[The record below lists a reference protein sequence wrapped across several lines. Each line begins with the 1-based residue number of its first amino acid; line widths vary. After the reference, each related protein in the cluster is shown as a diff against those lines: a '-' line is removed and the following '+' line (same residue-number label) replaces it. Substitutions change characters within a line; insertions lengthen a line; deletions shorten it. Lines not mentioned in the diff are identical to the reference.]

1 MAKTNWRSQV
11 RHTTYVNNP
20 YTVTGKTG
28 LERARNAYKNAQA
41 FRSNYDPGN
50 IQNDLNVWL
59 RGGSGPGGISRPA
72 ASDSSGLTK
81 SWFIGPNGMVLPYT
95 AEAERQAELG
105 QKPTAMELLAG
116 YASGTDSENT
126 IDMPGFLT
134 PDGQIV
140 TADPEQAAAK
150 FAEARDK
157 AYSALLQQRLKD
169 GRGTPQNSVEERA
182 LRQQAE
188 QMALADMSVYVGGNP
203 DNYPKAMAGPLETPI
218 YAPGQFFPTFP
229 GADQTGRS
237 ISQQEAD
244 VLNFIRNSGAFE
256 DSEGMLAYLFDPTA
270 PKEDRARVLQ
280 EATGAMREYAISAKT
295 ASESLEWKWTLNPL
309 EMGGQVLMGG
319 LRLLGAAYD
328 DYVIPS
334 FTWTASALP
343 GGPRT
348 ATFDEARQVAPGQ
361 MLATALGPRLGTY
374 AANTTIPFS
383 LAGAALEGAQTGDFG
398 NLGDLTQGMARAMVY
413 DDAPWKDLGDGIY
426 DQARREAAFEDDFF
440 GSQISGGLG
449 FVVNVVWDP
458 LWVAGPVGKAVRV
471 SHVLGMG
478 AGAIRTADD
487 VAKHVNFLQRGATNT
502 RDYDLAL
509 RQVRAAERSGDAEA
523 QALARDILANRK
535 AAKDEYMSTQASPI
549 ERFVDWAMSEKRT
562 ATEIR
567 RHAVVENSTV
577 TNEIAIALSRA
588 TSYDEAF
595 KIMRASVGD
604 QYALDD
610 LRRLNS
616 RNAELLQRA
625 AIQVQV
631 DNMVSA
637 PDKYMKAY
645 EKVYREVDDAMAEVR
660 RLGDELL
667 PEPLKRTRTP
677 DNEPVMD
684 EWARILQP
692 GQAMR
697 DRIRRRRSVYLRQ
710 DVDAEARL
718 EQRLAQARLDG
729 ASQDVI
735 DDITRE
741 LDVARAR
748 SRENFFARADGVAEP
763 EELRVAMR
771 TLDDALTRLQ
781 LLDEA
786 AVAPPRTADDMARA
800 AADLDEYVRT
810 DEVLRNAIEAAGGL
824 MNIRQVNFGVGRLQ
838 GLAKTREGVRQRK
851 AERKAFQMD
860 THRGASPTKA
870 FGETGWVRQSF
881 KRGTDD
887 PGVVVWGW
895 AGGLR
900 EATMDVI
907 TRPIT
912 YAAMESPA
920 GMMVLTRGAF
930 SENWREAQ
938 ATLNN
943 LKIYGDQTAWDTLSD
958 GTRVTGAQRKADI
971 MERLSRKLNDPNA
984 DPADAVL
991 SFEKDI
997 IYDLARYYA
1006 REAGI
1011 EVDEFA
1017 DDIVDMYRFLDYKRN
1032 ELIDQIKDKGF
1043 WVDENG
1049 TKHVSPFLESQ
1060 LAQGMPIADFR
1071 RMERLVRNYAKS
1083 GRRIYKSGVARS
1095 YTTAA
1100 QDARDQLALGRRR
1113 SLEAEVALDNLAP
1126 RIEKYGD
1133 VRGVAKAAREG
1144 DAEAKQL
1151 VADLRKAQERSA
1163 KTEKNVKDLERRLDV
1178 ALRDEA
1184 LAGDRELGTSMRFRE
1199 TGIEWFDQFQTLW
1212 RAGVLLRLGY
1222 PVRNT
1227 IDGVARRVAFEASIV
1242 PVLQDAVEGSRNIVS
1257 NALSGRV
1264 STTVPFGQK
1273 AANRRKDKLTA
1284 KAESQLQRTG
1294 TLPRNV
1300 VKWADREADRIA
1312 SYRDNVLERRTAL
1325 DNVIQEMREGADQL
1339 DAPSREA
1346 LDTEITNLLAHRRK
1360 LDADIE
1366 RTSKSLEP
1374 FEQGNEAA
1382 LVMAYRQSLDRPRR
1396 IGDEFVFGVAGEQY
1410 YGMLSDPRYG
1420 PIMASEVSARE
1431 TQQASLGLSLDIA
1444 RSTMRAAVV
1453 KSGGKVDPGMPNYY
1467 EALATA
1473 LNQHVKNSVV
1483 GDLWIRGITDPRDAA
1498 RILMRRE
1505 GERWRS
1511 VGANL
1516 GRHTYVDAS
1525 GKKVRKTAKQQN
1537 KAARKEREDVL
1548 RMENELRAAAAER
1561 DSLATRLGSKKNR
1574 DRHEELNVEIERLR
1588 AQLDGRTAPEA
1599 FGRPRGDLALDD
1611 PALAAYW
1618 MEVNGLTTFDDVV
1631 DMVGL
1636 TFKEFDRIAP
1646 NPALKSA
1653 LARGQVSPDF
1663 LRQAL
1668 DPKVYTLAP
1677 VHGSEIAILG
1687 GSSRTLSV
1695 VEKINPTIS
1704 RAFDFLGAMP
1714 EDTLIRVPF
1723 ASRRYSEAIQT
1734 GSRVLAAYFPDG
1746 SVPAWAVESM
1756 MKQARKRAVKDTK
1769 TYMYTQDRRT
1779 NFGRVME
1786 RYIPFVSAW
1795 QNSTVAYMKMFKM
1808 NPEVLPFFTQAYMA
1822 PERMGLVDAD
1832 GNVRVPIPQ
1841 FLSPVTDLA
1850 GYDDEWVYNR
1860 DSLFVLPANIDPLIT
1875 FRSGPIIQ
1883 MAASELMRSGLIGP
1897 VVPAP
1902 VKSALMA
1909 GGLTAEQA
1917 QQAWD
1922 MTARVT
1928 FGTDPETGR
1937 PLPPSTAWFGID
1949 KALPPW
1955 MQKAGQAL
1963 LTGFGNSPENNATY
1977 ATHYT
1982 RIAREEILRYM
1993 QGERD
1998 SLPTMEEVR
2007 GMTNMMY
2014 TTRVLNN
2021 LIGITGGPLG
2031 AVTPPGIDSNIY
2043 SMQEVYRLMQDVVGY
2058 QYADEAFTDLFGDE
2072 ALLLANYSS
2081 TKSSAG
2087 MPISKDA
2094 FAAAEDHKDLIGVLA
2109 PNMDPSALSIL
2120 GFMLDDGSYKSD
2132 DYDETVRAMQL
2143 TRNIPGTNIP
2153 WRQTLPPQEQARRA
2167 AIDTGWMMYTQ
2178 TMTAIYADMR
2188 AQGMKSLNAA
2198 DAEPLRRIR
2207 DDFLERMRTDPL
2219 YAAWHADY
2227 QDGATKKIGTALDFM
2242 RSVLANERFMN
2253 DRGQNDADM
2262 WKTANLWLAER
2273 QRFRASML
2281 AVRGDSEEAARALR
2295 AEWEETSS
2303 EIAESNIRFNEFW
2316 VRYLDTDDLTAD

>member
-1 MAKTNWRSQV
+1 MAKSNWREQV

-20 YTVTGKTG
+20 YTVTGSNG
-28 LERARNAYKNAQA
+28 FERARNAYKNAQA
-41 FRSNYDPGN
+41 FRRNYDPGN

-59 RGGSGPGGISRPA
+59 RGGGGPGGISRPA
-72 ASDSSGLTK
+72 ATDGSGLTK

-140 TADPEQAAAK
+140 TADPEQAVAK

-157 AYSALLQQRLKD
+157 AYSELLQQRMKD
-169 GRGTPQNSVEERA
+169 GRGTPQNPVEERA

-203 DNYPKAMAGPLETPI
+203 DNFPKSMAGPLDTPI

-229 GADQTGRS
+229 GAEDGRS
-237 ISQQEAD
+237 ISREEAET
-244 VLNFIRNSGAFE
+244 LNFIRNSGAFD
-256 DSEGMLAYLFDPTA
+256 DSQNMLAYLFDPSA
-270 PKEDRARVLQ
+270 PKEDRARVLA
-280 EATGAMREYAISAKT
+280 EATGAMREYSISSKT
-295 ASESLEWKWTLNPL
+295 ASESLDWKWTLNPL

-328 DYVIPS
+328 DYIIPS

-348 ATFDEARQVAPGQ
+348 ATFEEAQSIAPGQ
-361 MLATALGPRLGTY
+361 MAATVLGPRASVILNGPL
-374 AANTTIPFS
+374 AQFGS
-383 LAGAALEGAQTGDFG
+383 QAGAIMEYARTGDASNIFELTEG
-398 NLGDLTQGMARAMVY
+398 TLDALTGDQ
-413 DDAPWKDLGDGIY
+413 APWKDLGDGIY
-426 DQARREAAFEDDFF
+426 DPARREALFEDDYF

-449 FVVNVVWDP
+449 FNINLVWDP
-458 LWVAGPVGKAVRV
+458 LWIAGPIGKGLRV
-471 SHVLGMG
+471 SHRLGMG

-487 VAKHVNFLQRGATNT
+487 VQKQVTFLQRGATNT

-523 QALARDILANRK
+523 QTLARDILANRK
-535 AAKDEYMSTQASPI
+535 VAKDEYMTSEASPI
-549 ERFVDWAMSEKRT
+549 ERFVDWALSEQRT

-577 TNEIAIALSRA
+577 TNEMAIALSRA
-588 TSYDEAF
+588 NSYDEAF

-604 QYALDD
+604 QDALED
-610 LRRLNS
+610 LYRLNA
-616 RNAELLQRA
+616 RNADLLQRA
-625 AIQVQV
+625 SIQVQV

-660 RLGDELL
+660 RLQDELL
-667 PEPLKRTRTP
+667 PEPIKRTRTP

-684 EWARILQP
+684 EWARILEP
-692 GQAMR
+692 DKAMR
-697 DRIRRRRSVYLRQ
+697 DRIRRRRAVYLRQ
-710 DVDAEARL
+710 DVDEEARL
-718 EQRLAQARLDG
+718 EQRLAEARLDG
-729 ASQDVI
+729 SPSDVI
-735 DDITRE
+735 DDITTQ
-741 LDVARAR
+741 LDAARAR

-771 TLDDALTRLQ
+771 SLDESLTRLQ

-786 AVAPPRTADDMARA
+786 AVAPPRTAKDMARA
-800 AADLDEYVRT
+800 AEELNEYVRT
-810 DEVLRNAIEAAGGL
+810 DEVLRNAIESAGGL
-824 MNIRQVNFGVGRLQ
+824 MNIRQVNFGTGRLQ
-838 GLAKTREGVRQRK
+838 GLANVREGVRQRK
-851 AERKAFQMD
+851 ASRKAFQMD

-881 KRGTDD
+881 KRGMDD
-887 PGVVVWGW
+887 PGVVVWSW
-895 AGGLR
+895 AGGMR
-900 EATMDVI
+900 EATMDVL
-907 TRPIT
+907 TRPLT
-912 YAAMESPA
+912 YSAMESPA

-943 LKIYGDQTAWDTLSD
+943 LKIYGDQTPWDTLKD

-971 MERLSRKLNDPNA
+971 MERLSRNLSNPA
-984 DPADAVL
+984 MDPADAIVA
-991 SFEKDI
+991 FEQDV
-997 IYDLARYYA
+997 IYDMARYYA
-1006 REAGI
+1006 REAGKN
-1011 EVDEFA
+1011 VDDFA
-1017 DDIVDMYRFLDYKRN
+1017 DDITDMYRFLDYKRN
-1032 ELIDQIKDKGF
+1032 ELIEQIKDKGF
-1043 WVDENG
+1043 WVDESG

-1060 LAQGMPIADFR
+1060 LAQGMPVADFR

-1083 GRRIYKSGVARS
+1083 GRSIYKTNVARA
-1095 YTTAA
+1095 YTQAA
-1100 QDARDQLALGRRR
+1100 GDAKDQLRLGRKR
-1113 SLEAEVALDNLAP
+1113 SYEAEVALDDVTA
-1126 RIEKYGD
+1126 RMEKYGD
-1133 VRGVAKAAREG
+1133 VRALSAAARSG

-1151 VADLRKAQERSA
+1151 VADLRKAQERTA
-1163 KTEKNVKDLERRLDV
+1163 KSEKNVKDLEKRLDV

-1184 LAGDRELGTSMRFRE
+1184 LAGDKELGTSMRFRE

-1212 RAGVLLRLGY
+1212 RAGVLLRIGY

-1227 IDGVARRVAFEASIV
+1227 IDGVARRIAFEASIF

-1257 NALSGRV
+1257 NALAGRV
-1264 STTVPFGQK
+1264 STTVPFVQK
-1273 AANRRKDKLTA
+1273 GATKRKDRLTA
-1284 KAESQLQRTG
+1284 KAERQLQRTG
-1294 TLPRNV
+1294 SLPSAV
-1300 VKWADREADRIA
+1300 VKWADREADRI
-1312 SYRDNVLERRTAL
+1312 SLYRENVLERRTAL
-1325 DNVIQEMREGADQL
+1325 DNVIQDMREGTDGL
-1339 DAPSREA
+1339 DSVAREA

-1360 LDADIE
+1360 LDADIQ
-1366 RTSKSLEP
+1366 RVTKSLEP
-1374 FEQGNEAA
+1374 FEQGNEAE

-1396 IGDEFVFGVAGEQY
+1396 IGDEFVFGVSGEMY

-1431 TQQASLGLSLDIA
+1431 TQQASLGLGLDIA

-1467 EALATA
+1467 ESLALA
-1473 LNQHVKNSVV
+1473 LNQHVKNSIV
-1483 GDLWIRGITDPRDAA
+1483 GDLWVRGIVDPREAA

-1505 GERWRS
+1505 GERWRG
-1511 VGANL
+1511 VGDNL
-1516 GRHTYVDAS
+1516 GKHTYVDS
-1525 GKKVRKTAKQQN
+1525 VRKKQRKRAEKSN
-1537 KAARKEREDVL
+1537 DAARAEREDVL
-1548 RMENELRAAAAER
+1548 RMENELRAATAER
-1561 DSLATRLGSKKNR
+1561 DGLATRLGSKKNR
-1574 DRHEELNVEIERLR
+1574 DRHEALNVEIERLR
-1588 AQLDGRTAPEA
+1588 SELDGRTAPDM
-1599 FGRPRGDLALDD
+1599 FGRTRGDLPLDS
-1611 PALAAYW
+1611 PALTAYW

-1631 DMVGL
+1631 DMVGMA
-1636 TFKEFDRIAP
+1636 FKEFDRIAP

-1663 LRQAL
+1663 LRQSL
-1668 DPKVYTLAP
+1668 DPKVYTLAS
-1677 VHGSEIAILG
+1677 VHGQEISILG
-1687 GSSRTLSV
+1687 GSSQTLSV
-1695 VEKINPTIS
+1695 LEKINPTIS

-1723 ASRRYSEAIQT
+1723 ASRRYSEAIEA
-1734 GSRVLAAYFPDG
+1734 GSRVLADYFPDG
-1746 SVPAWAVESM
+1746 NVPAWAVESM
-1756 MKQARKRAVKDTK
+1756 LKQARRRAVKDTK

-1808 NPEVLPFFTQAYMA
+1808 NPEVLPFFTQAYTA
-1822 PERMGLVDAD
+1822 PDRLGLVDAE
-1832 GNVRVPIPQ
+1832 GNVRVPIPKY
-1841 FLSPVTDLA
+1841 LSPVTDLM

-1875 FRSGPIIQ
+1875 FRSGPLIQ
-1883 MAASELMRSGLIGP
+1883 MGVSELMRSGLVGP
-1897 VVPAP
+1897 IVPSP

-1909 GGLTAEQA
+1909 GGLTEEQA

-1922 MTARVT
+1922 MTARMT

-1963 LTGFGNSPENNATY
+1963 LTGFGNSPQNNSIY
-1977 ATHYT
+1977 ASHYT

-1998 SLPTMEEVR
+1998 ALPTMEEVR
-2007 GMTNMMY
+2007 SLTNVMY

-2094 FAAAEDHKDLIGVLA
+2094 FAAAEDHQDLIGVLA

-2120 GFMLDDGSYKSD
+2120 GFMLDDGSYVSD
-2132 DYDETVRAMQL
+2132 EYDETVRAMQL

-2153 WRQTLPPQEQARRA
+2153 WRQTLPPQEQSRRA

-2227 QDGATKKIGTALDFM
+2227 QDGATKKMGTALDFM
-2242 RSVLANERFMN
+2242 RSVLANDKFMSER
-2253 DRGQNDADM
+2253 GSNDADM
-2262 WKTANLWLAER
+2262 WKTAQLWLGER
-2273 QRFRASML
+2273 QKYRASIL
-2281 AVRGDSEEAARALR
+2281 AVKGESEEAARALR

-2303 EIAESNIRFNEFW
+2303 EIAEANLRFNEFW